1 MKIYFDNLCD
11 KLSKAVEL
19 IKNDLGLNT
28 VSDKDSAKL
37 VITVTECEKHYL
49 SVKLSG
55 KNASITYGGG
65 IATFL
70 RGLAMVS
77 KWVRDGKTEG
87 EVDETPMFL
96 VNGAMVDMSRN
107 AVMNVKT
114 VKFMMRKMALMG
126 LNCYMLYTEDTYE
139 IEGRPY
145 FGYMRGRYT
154 KEELKE
160 LDAYALSIGI
170 ELIPCI
176 QTLGHM
182 ATHLKWPT
190 ASAYKD
196 TSNCLLVGAEATYN
210 LIEDMLK
217 VTTECFTSKRI
228 HIGGDETIGLGTGT
242 YKRLNGDRPMKDIYL
257 EHLTKVA
264 AMCKDYGLKPMIWS
278 DMIIEIASEGLE
290 KRRVY
295 DPRAVITDELRAMI
309 PENIQ
314 MVFWDYY
321 NTAESFYASN
331 IENHKTLGD
340 RNTMFGGGIW
350 TWSGFAPVFSESFR
364 NTMPALHACR
374 EGGVK
379 ECLATI
385 WHNGSENSLILA
397 LAGLAWYADYGY
409 KCDYNEQTMKECFN
423 AATLEDYDAFEAT
436 QDVERPDGGYN
447 SLARSLVYN
456 DPIVGLFDRH
466 YKNIET
472 DNYYRNTTKKLNA
485 LEVKDPCYLPAFEI
499 VRKLSSLLENKASF
513 GIRAKAAY
521 DKGDKEALAAL
532 ADECEIMR
540 EKAILVKN
548 AHRDAWM
555 TYNKPFGFEI
565 MDIRYGG
572 IIARIETA
580 KARLEDYLSGRID
593 SLPELEAERLRMD
606 CLDNESDKDLIT
618 RRFLWTGYNGIA
630 SYNIF

>member
-1 MKIYFDNLCD
+1 MKIYFSNLSE
-11 KLSKAVEL
+11 KLLTAVGAVKA
-19 IKNDLGLNT
+19 DLGIEINEAKRCVKLC
-28 VSDKDSAKL
+28 VS
-37 VITVTECEKHYL
+37 VEEKEEHIL
-49 SVKLSG
+49 GVKLSG
-55 KNASITYGGG
+55 KDASITYGGG

-70 RGLAMVS
+70 RGLATVC

-87 EVDETPMFL
+87 EVNETPMFH

-107 AVMNVKT
+107 AVMNVNT

-154 KEELKE
+154 KDELKE
-160 LDAYALSIGI
+160 LDAYALSIGM

-176 QTLGHM
+176 QTMGHL
-182 ATHLKWPT
+182 ATHLKWP
-190 ASAYKD
+190 AANAYKD
-196 TSNCLLVGAEATYN
+196 TANCLLVGAEATYN

-217 VTTECFTSKRI
+217 VATECFTSKRI
-228 HIGGDETIGLGTGT
+228 HIGGDETIGLGTGA
-242 YKRLNGDRPMKDIYL
+242 YKRINGDRPMKDIYL

-264 AMCKDYGLKPMIWS
+264 AMCKDHSLKPMIWS
-278 DMIIEIASEGLE
+278 DMIIEIAAEGLE
-290 KRRVY
+290 RRRVY

-309 PENIQ
+309 PDNVQ

-321 NTAESFYASN
+321 NTAESFYAQN

-340 RNTMFGGGIW
+340 GNTMFGGAVW
-350 TWSGFAPVFSESFR
+350 TWSGFAPVYSESFR

-379 ECLATI
+379 ECLTTI

-409 KCDYNEQTMKECFN
+409 KCEYNEESMKDCFN

-436 QDVERPDGGYN
+436 QDVERPDGGYY

-456 DPIVGLFDRH
+456 DPLLGLFDRH
-466 YKNIET
+466 FKNVET
-472 DNYYRNTTKKLNA
+472 DNYYRNTTAKLNA
-485 LEVKDPCYLPAFEI
+485 FNINDPAYLPAFEI

-521 DKGDKEALAAL
+521 DTGDREALSALAA
-532 ADECEIMR
+532 ECDVMR
-540 EKAILVKN
+540 EKAILLKN

-580 KARLEDYLSGRID
+580 KARLEDYLSGKVD

-606 CLDNESDKDLIT
+606 CIDNESDKDLIT
-618 RRFLWTGYNGIA
+618 RTVLWRGYQGIA
-630 SYNIF
+630 SVNSY